1 MSGVVVGSSVD
12 REVIVWFVSSDDS
25 DFFLAK
31 GILWKKHDINTDFG
45 TFDTIYNWGC
55 SSNGRAPA
63 SHAGGK
69 GIDAPLLHRFFA
81 NAIHDARVG
90 QRVAL
95 HSIPIN
101 TLT

>member
-1 MSGVVVGSSVD
+1 M
-12 REVIVWFVSSDDS
+12 I
-25 DFFLAK
+25 A
-31 GILWKKHDINTDFG
+31 
-45 TFDTIYNWGC
+45 WGC

-69 GIDAPLLHRFFA
+69 GIDAPLLHHFFA

-90 QRVAL
+90 QRVTL

-101 TLT
+101 ASVIYKGFLRWRDLFFLVNQNNQNLFCCLFAVRSMNL